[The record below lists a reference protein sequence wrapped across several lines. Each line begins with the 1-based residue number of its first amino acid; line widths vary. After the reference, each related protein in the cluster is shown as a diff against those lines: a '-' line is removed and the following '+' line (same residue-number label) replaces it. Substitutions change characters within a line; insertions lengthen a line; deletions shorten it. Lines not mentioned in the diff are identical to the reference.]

1 VEEFFAAGDPR
12 FVEQLRQFHD
22 AKRLAPFAD
31 RWARD
36 FRPWARLQIFEYL
49 EQPLDRPGHQPLVKR
64 LFKGAEAKRDDA
76 LVGAFVVAFDRLV
89 RRVRKKRYRY
99 DWQARQSW
107 VEEILYAPRNNL
119 AGRTARNLRT
129 GAPIHI
135 PPRNPAGARLFSYHT
150 RYYLRRRAWRYF
162 RRMGHQRPNDYCPA
176 VATFLAG
183 YDDADL
189 QKGENLLD
197 SWGLVHACFGD
208 SDVLEFTASA
218 ARLKEGRSL
227 GDLAP
232 APYFPKLWSRAEAA
246 PLLLV
251 LAGNARSRLV
261 RVWAMTLARRDHAD
275 HLAGLRPADLL
286 PLLDSEDEAVQ
297 QFGAEL
303 LERAA
308 GLETLPLTE
317 WLRLLQTRN
326 LIALETIA
334 AAMRRHVDPARLSLF
349 EAVTLAC
356 AEPVPVAR
364 IGLEFVKAL
373 PLTTPQARQA
383 ISNLARAKCPRVGRE
398 IAAWALS
405 VLGRPEVYDV
415 EQVVRFFDSLLAEM
429 RQAAWEWLTAEGSP
443 GWDDPGL
450 WSRLLETP
458 YDDLRLR
465 MIEVLQ
471 RRATLPG
478 TSPDDLAPLWSAVL
492 LGVHRGGRQKLTA
505 LRQISD
511 AVRRDPA
518 RAERLLP
525 VLAVAIRSVRA
536 PEARAGL
543 AAIVGAVEETPAL
556 ADVVRRFLPE
566 LNLSPEGASA

>member
-1 VEEFFAAGDPR
+1 
-12 FVEQLRQFHD
+12 
-22 AKRLAPFAD
+22 
-31 RWARD
+31 
-36 FRPWARLQIFEYL
+36 
-49 EQPLDRPGHQPLVKR
+49 
-64 LFKGAEAKRDDA
+64 
-76 LVGAFVVAFDRLV
+76 
-89 RRVRKKRYRY
+89 
-99 DWQARQSW
+99 
-107 VEEILYAPRNNL
+107 
-119 AGRTARNLRT
+119 
-129 GAPIHI
+129 
-135 PPRNPAGARLFSYHT
+135 
-150 RYYLRRRAWRYF
+150 
-162 RRMGHQRPNDYCPA
+162 MGHQRPNDYCPA

-208 SDVLEFTASA
+208 SDAIEFTASA
-218 ARLKEGRSL
+218 ARLTEGRSL
-227 GDLAP
+227 ADLTP
-232 APYFPKLWSRAEAA
+232 APQFPKLWSRREAA

-261 RVWAMTLARRDHAD
+261 RVWSMTLARRDHAD
-275 HLAGLRPADLL
+275 HLSGLRPADLL
-286 PLLDSEDEAVQ
+286 PLLDSEDEDVQ

-308 GLETLPLTE
+308 GLETLPVAE

-326 LIALETIA
+326 LTALATIA

-364 IGLEFVKAL
+364 LGLEFVKAQ
-373 PLTTPQARQA
+373 PLATPQARQA
-383 ISNLARAKCPRVGRE
+383 ISNLARAKSPRVGWE

-429 RQAAWEWLTAEGSP
+429 RQAAWEWLTADDSP
-443 GWDDPGL
+443 GWNDPAL

-465 MIEVLQ
+465 MVEVLQ

-492 LGVHRGGRQKLTA
+492 LGIHRGGRQKLTA

-511 AVRRDPA
+511 AVRRDPT

-525 VLAVAIRSVRA
+525 VLAVAIRSVRG

-543 AAIVGAVEETPAL
+543 AAIVGAVDAAPAL
-556 ADVVRRFLPE
+556 ADAVRRFLPE
-566 LNLSPEGASA
+566 LNLTPAPAAAGGATA